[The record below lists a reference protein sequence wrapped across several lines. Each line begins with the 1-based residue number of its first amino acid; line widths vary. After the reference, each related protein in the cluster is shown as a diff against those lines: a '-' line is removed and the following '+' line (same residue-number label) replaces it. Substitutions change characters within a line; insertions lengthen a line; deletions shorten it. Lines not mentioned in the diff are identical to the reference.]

1 MGLEKVGETIGKEI
15 VAWTK
20 TSGKS
25 LLTTKPVKVNTCG
38 LRYTHELKSDIF
50 LPTSLTKKT
59 PREILANLDLN
70 KCISDAVKIGEGGE
84 ATVYRIKGTD
94 FALRVHH
101 NKVSG
106 EKVRIL
112 DLSEGINF
120 NITPED
126 EVNYIVGKFK
136 GGEIIKYIKGEII
149 QGTKSEEVCRGI
161 NNLSDNSIKEYFRK
175 ILDAEKLGL
184 YHDSFGAN
192 ALFDKKTGKLIP
204 IDFWENKS
212 DGILSSM
219 MYQCCSPLINKEKL
233 IKKSIR
239 NLLEMCKKGEIDSKQ
254 LSLKIQ
260 KSWFV
265 DSYFATQIEAICNSF
280 NKNKS
285 SQNIDLLLKK
295 LNKLDEFNPAKIE
308 QYFTKIKELERIIE
322 DILSSSMDILEKQ
335 KNISY
340 LKKQIEKVQKI
351 IKWQKAEC
359 HL

>member
-15 VAWTK
+15 VAWTR

-101 NKVSG
+101 NTVSG

-136 GGEIIKYIKGEII
+136 GGEIIKYIEGEII

-175 ILDAEKLGL
+175 ILEAEKLGL

-192 ALFDKKTGKLIP
+192 ALFDKTTGKLIP
-204 IDFWENKS
+204 IDFWKNKS

-219 MYQCCSPLINKEKL
+219 MYQCRSPLINKEKL

-239 NLLEMCKKGEIDSKQ
+239 NLLEMCKKGETDSKQ

-260 KSWFV
+260 KSWFD

-308 QYFTKIKELERIIE
+308 QYFTKIKEQERIIE
-322 DILSSSMDILEKQ
+322 DILSSSMNILQKQ

-340 LKKQIEKVQKI
+340 LKKQIEEVQKI

-359 HL
+359 NL

>member
-15 VAWTK
+15 VAWAR

-25 LLTTKPVKVNTCG
+25 LLTTKPLKVNTCG

-175 ILDAEKLGL
+175 ILEAEKLGL

-192 ALFDKKTGKLIP
+192 ALFDKTTGKLIP
-204 IDFWENKS
+204 IDFWKNKS

-219 MYQCCSPLINKEKL
+219 MYQCRSPLINKEKL

-239 NLLEMCKKGEIDSKQ
+239 NLLDMCKKGEIDSKQ
-254 LSLKIQ
+254 LSLNIREN
-260 KSWFV
+260 WL
-265 DSYFATQIEAICNSF
+265 DDRCFATQIEAICNSF

-285 SQNIDLLLKK
+285 SPNIDLLLEK

-340 LKKQIEKVQKI
+340 LKTQIEKVQKI

-359 HL
+359 NL